1 MHPFGSTIFLSLL
14 IFIIIVS
21 IIQQNKTFSRNLPIY
36 EPLEDYG
43 SETIPMMDAPLAYG
57 DTTYYLKNPDLSGI
71 NSIYKTITTTDP
83 FTPITFN
90 SNDNKTYYSTSEMNM
105 DFKYFNN
112 ASNLGL
118 YMHYNSPETT
128 S

>member
-1 MHPFGSTIFLSLL
+1 MYPFGISVFVCLFILL
-14 IFIIIVS
+14 IIACL
-21 IIQQNKTFSRNLPIY
+21 IQQEKTFARNLPIY
-36 EPLEDYG
+36 EPLENYG

-57 DTTYYLKNPDLSGI
+57 NTTYYLKNPDLSGI

-83 FTPITFN
+83 FIPDTFN
-90 SNDNKTYYSTSEMNM
+90 NNDNKAYYNTSEMNM

-118 YMHYNSPETT
+118 YMYYNPPQT
-128 S
+128 

>member
-1 MHPFGSTIFLSLL
+1 MHPFGISVFGCL
-14 IFIIIVS
+14 FILVIIVCL
-21 IIQQNKTFSRNLPIY
+21 IQQEKTFARNLPIY
-36 EPLEDYG
+36 EPLENYG

-83 FTPITFN
+83 FIPDTFN
-90 SNDNKTYYSTSEMNM
+90 NNDNKAYYSTSEMNM

-112 ASNLGL
+112 AANLGL
-118 YMHYNSPETT
+118 YMNYNPPQT
-128 S
+128 